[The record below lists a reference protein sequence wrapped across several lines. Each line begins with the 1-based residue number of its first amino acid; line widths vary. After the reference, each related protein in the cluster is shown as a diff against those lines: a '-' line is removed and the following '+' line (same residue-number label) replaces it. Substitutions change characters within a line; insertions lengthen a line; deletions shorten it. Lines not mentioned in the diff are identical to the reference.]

1 MGERVKWQYFTAWK
15 RHLHRHKPV
24 AVGSEWGKKKK
35 KKRGKGRGATHFAW
49 RKVSEPGG
57 RHCEKWNLV
66 WGEKCDAILGTKRK
80 MGGKIITPSA
90 SHSRREEA
98 RDISNSI
105 CTPFPPH
112 PSLPL
117 VSFIKRYQL
126 TGWLESV
133 SIGSMLCSQFAK
145 LIFKSYPLLI
155 KGIRRDA
162 IFIIRS
168 LETLGKVARD
178 GTWNWNEKRK
188 KSYRECLSL
197 LEKKTE
203 KKGFLTRY
211 KA

>member
-1 MGERVKWQYFTAWK
+1 MGKRVKWQYFTAWK

-24 AVGSEWGKKKK
+24 VVGSEWGKKKK
-35 KKRGKGRGATHFAW
+35 KRGKGRRGERHISHDAKCRNPAADIV
-49 RKVSEPGG
+49 KSEIWYEE
-57 RHCEKWNLV
+57 RNVMQSWEQSEKWE
-66 WGEKCDAILGTKRK
+66 EKSSHHQ
-80 MGGKIITPSA
+80 PA

-178 GTWNWNEKRK
+178 GTWN
-188 KSYRECLSL
+188 
-197 LEKKTE
+197 
-203 KKGFLTRY
+203 
-211 KA
+211 